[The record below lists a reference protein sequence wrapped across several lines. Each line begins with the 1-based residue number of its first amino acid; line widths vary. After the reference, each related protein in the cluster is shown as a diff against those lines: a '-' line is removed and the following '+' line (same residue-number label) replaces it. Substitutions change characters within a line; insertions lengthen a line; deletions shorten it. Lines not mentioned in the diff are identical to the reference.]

1 MLDTIPGVNQRGAE
15 LLVAESGIDMTRV
28 GTAER
33 LSAWSGVAPGNDESA
48 GKQHSGTTRQRNG
61 ALRAG
66 LTPLVHAAPP
76 PRGPI
81 WRSCITAWQP
91 AAARSGRFWRVHA
104 IVVSAFPMLSR
115 NEPYWEL
122 GATYFDEH
130 RRHQLVDR
138 LARRVERLGYQ
149 VSLQPL
155 TAA

>member
-1 MLDTIPGVNQRGAE
+1 VYHRLATRRG
-15 LLVAESGIDMTRV
+15 
-28 GTAER
+28 
-33 LSAWSGVAPGNDESA
+33 
-48 GKQHSGTTRQRNG
+48 KK
-61 ALRAG
+61 RAI
-66 LTPLVHAAPP
+66 LAV
-76 PRGPI
+76 
-81 WRSCITAWQP
+81 
-91 AAARSGRFWRVHA
+91 VHA

-138 LARRVERLGYQ
+138 LARRIERLGYQ